1 MFCQNCGNQL
11 EDSAKF
17 CDSCGASVAAD
28 YVVDNVVVSD
38 YSDATQKN
46 TPPKQAKCWSV
57 FAKISKI
64 LGIISIA
71 LCWIPFVVVCSTGPV
86 GIVFGCLG
94 NVAKDDVSRKNK
106 TIGLTL
112 SIIGSIVSFIAYFV
126 LLFALAESAKTF
138 LYY

>member
-28 YVVDNVVVSD
+28 NIVVTD
-38 YSDATQKN
+38 YTETVQEN
-46 TPPKQAKCWSV
+46 TAPKKAKCWSV
-57 FAKISKI
+57 FAKVSKI